1 MLIGISLENIQLL
14 YVEFATISLF
24 FYNFALFEAKRLR
37 PNFSNS
43 FNVDVVELCV
53 LQEVLFSSFKFYKLP
68 NSFLKISKN
77 LPENLSVVS
86 SFI

>member
-24 FYNFALFEAKRLR
+24 FHYFALFEAKRLR